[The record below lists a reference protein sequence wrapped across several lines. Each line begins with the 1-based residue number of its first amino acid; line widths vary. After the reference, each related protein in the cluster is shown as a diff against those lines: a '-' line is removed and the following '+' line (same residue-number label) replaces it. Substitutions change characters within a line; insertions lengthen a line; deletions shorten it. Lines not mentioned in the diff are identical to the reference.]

1 MRLGKPKYH
10 LVMPAPPD
18 AAVVARSALAVA
30 DSVVV
35 AGRGFRAS
43 LRGGHV
49 VTNQGRMVLVLS
61 AGPVPC
67 ARVWGSPDGSEVTA
81 VHVTDVAPLAVRE
94 RVRARVTV
102 MGRSTRPEPAA
113 LDDVEIWEV
122 ANVLH
127 ATAALRVFLP
137 EAVVV
142 DHQGATTFLTAD
154 SWRDARP
161 DVVCTH
167 EAPLLTH
174 LVESHA
180 DVLAGLIGLLDRDV
194 VAAADRVVPLALDS
208 RGIVLRAEFPTSH
221 VDLPLWFDRP
231 LQAPSDMR
239 REMRSL
245 ISAAVADG

>member
-1 MRLGKPKYH
+1 M
-10 LVMPAPPD
+10 
-18 AAVVARSALAVA
+18 VARSALAAA
-30 DSVVV
+30 DSIVI
-35 AGRGFRAS
+35 AGPGVRAS

-49 VTNQGRMVLVLS
+49 VTDGGRLVLVLS
-61 AGPVPC
+61 AGPVPW
-67 ARVWGSPDGSEVTA
+67 ARLRGASDGSEISA
-81 VHVTDVAPLAVRE
+81 IHVTDVAPLAVRE

-113 LDDVEIWEV
+113 LEDDEVLEV
-122 ANVLH
+122 AHLVH

-142 DHQGATTFLTAD
+142 DHDGDTTFLTAD

-161 DVVCTH
+161 DVVCPH
-167 EAPLLTH
+167 EAPLRTH

-180 DVLAGLIGLLDRDV
+180 DVLAGLVALLDRDV

-208 RGIVLRAEFPTSH
+208 RGIVFRAEFPASH
-221 VDLPLWFDRP
+221 VDLPLWFGRP
-231 LQAPSDMR
+231 LRDPSDMR

-245 ISAAVADG
+245 LSSAAADR

>member
-1 MRLGKPKYH
+1 
-10 LVMPAPPD
+10 MPASRD

-43 LRGGHV
+43 LSGGHV
-49 VTNQGRMVLVLS
+49 VTDLGRLVLVLS

-67 ARVWGSPDGSEVTA
+67 PRLWGAADGSEVTA
-81 VHVTDVAPLAVRE
+81 IHVTDVAPLAVRE

-102 MGRSTRPEPAA
+102 MGRSTRPEPEVLA
-113 LDDVEIWEV
+113 DGEIREV
-122 ANVLH
+122 AHLLH

-142 DHQGATTFLTAD
+142 DHAGCVTFLTAE
-154 SWRDARP
+154 SWHDARP
-161 DVVCTH
+161 DVVCPH
-167 EAPLLTH
+167 EAPLLAH

-180 DVLAGLIGLLDRDV
+180 DALAGLVGLLDPDV

-208 RGIVLRAEFPTSH
+208 RGIVFRAEFPASH

-231 LQAPSDMR
+231 LRDPADLSR
-239 REMRSL
+239 GMRSL
-245 ISAAVADG
+245 LASAVADR